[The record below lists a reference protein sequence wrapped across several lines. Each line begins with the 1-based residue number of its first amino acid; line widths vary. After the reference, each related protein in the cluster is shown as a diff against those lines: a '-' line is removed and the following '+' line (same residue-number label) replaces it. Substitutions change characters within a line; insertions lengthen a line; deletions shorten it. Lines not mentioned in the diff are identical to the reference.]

1 MSKKQ
6 LPEGIKTAIEILKV
20 VVPNL
25 IKFIKSSEWTGRF
38 RKKTDERLSQLETQV
53 QQQNAAIEQLNEIVS
68 QLVKENYSESTTYTE
83 GDAD

>member
-6 LPEGIKTAIEILKV
+6 LPEKLKIAIEVLKV

-38 RKKTDERLSQLETQV
+38 RKKTDERITQLEAQV
-53 QQQNAAIEQLNEIVS
+53 QQQNAAIEELHKIVAA
-68 QLVKENYSESTTYTE
+68 LVEETFEDPARYSD
-83 GDAD
+83 GDVD